1 MDIRKLCVK
10 EILEGMTLTF
20 NPEAAGEL
28 TADIQFCLT
37 GEEPGDYFL
46 HIENGEC
53 KFSVGTA
60 EKPNLTIYTAS
71 EIWKA
76 ISTGELDGQAAFMSG
91 KYKVK
96 GDFSLLMKLDK
107 LFETADKEIKSKN
120 ENAS

>member
-1 MDIRKLCVK
+1 MDIKKLSVK
-10 EILEGMTLTF
+10 EIIKGMTLTF

-28 TADIQFCLT
+28 TADIQFCVT
-37 GEEPGDYFL
+37 GEETDDYFL

-53 KFSVGTA
+53 RFNEGTA
-60 EKPNLTIYTAS
+60 DKPNLTIYTAP

-76 ISTGELDGQAAFMSG
+76 ISMGELDGQAAFMSG

-107 LFETADKEIKSKN
+107 LFKTADKENKSIN